1 MATMEAQAQSHVKQL
16 ESKEGAFNK
25 LQLQLCE
32 AEAQLSSLS
41 SKAVSQATVDEMKG
55 ALQKSEAMRQHEQ
68 SSNTQAIEDGKGKV
82 AEMERELN
90 AAVDARRELELKVD
104 ELTHDYE
111 YSKGAATK
119 EALQFTNQIQ
129 VRRRK
134 KKKERKKHLC
144 SRTRVCALVPTLLG
158 VCSFH
163 ICFVSGEGYE
173 GGERDGGGGVSGDLF
188 VLTSA

>member
-129 VRRRK
+129 VRRRR
-134 KKKERKKHLC
+134 KKEEERKIKAPVHAH
-144 SRTRVCALVPTLLG
+144 VCALVPTLLG

-163 ICFVSGEGYE
+163 ICFVSGEG
-173 GGERDGGGGVSGDLF
+173 GERDGGGGVSGDLF

>member
-129 VRRRK
+129 VKKK
-134 KKKERKKHLC
+134 KKKEERKKKALLFTHTCVRLC
-144 SRTRVCALVPTLLG
+144 LLCWASAL
-158 VCSFH
+158 F
-163 ICFVSGEGYE
+163 IFVSSVERGTRGVRETEGEGSLGIY
-173 GGERDGGGGVSGDLF
+173 LC
-188 VLTSA
+188 